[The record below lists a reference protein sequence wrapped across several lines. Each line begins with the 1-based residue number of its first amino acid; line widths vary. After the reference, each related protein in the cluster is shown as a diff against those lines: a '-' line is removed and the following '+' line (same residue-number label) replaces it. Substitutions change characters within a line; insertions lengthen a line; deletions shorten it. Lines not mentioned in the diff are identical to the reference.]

1 VSQTQRL
8 FFALWPDEAARAALV
23 RATARAVRHCGGRP
37 VPAPSLHVTLAFLGG
52 VERTRVPQ
60 LRSLAS
66 ACAVALAQSAPLS
79 LPLVRLAHWQPQQL
93 LCALTAETP
102 TAAQRLAAALKD
114 GAAAGGFR
122 PDLKPFQAHVTL
134 ARKVVRVARLPVMRP
149 VVWSFSA
156 FALVDSRTE
165 SAGALYSVVESYP
178 LVSAP
183 KPGE

>member
-1 VSQTQRL
+1 VSATQRL
-8 FFALWPDEAARAALV
+8 FFALWPHEAARAALV
-23 RATARAVRHCGGRP
+23 SATAGAVRHCGGRP
-37 VPAPSLHVTLAFLGG
+37 VPAQSLHVTLAFLGR
-52 VERTRVPQ
+52 VEPARVPQ
-60 LRSLAS
+60 LRSLAQ
-66 ACAVALAQSAPLS
+66 ACAAALAQPAPLS
-79 LPLVRLAHWQPQQL
+79 LHLAHLAHWQSQQL

-134 ARKVVRVARLPVMRP
+134 ARKVMRVARLPVMRP

-165 SAGALYSVVESYP
+165 SAGAVYSVVESYP

-183 KPGE
+183 KSAE